1 MILKYFKIFALIIFQ
16 ISLIQSS
23 AFALN
28 KDDCRSSSFYIKN
41 INVDF
46 TKKSI
51 VEARSL
57 AEQKARLIALNR
69 LLHRLTL
76 KNKNLIFKKSKI
88 LQLVD
93 FLKINNEA
101 NSNTRYI
108 ANFDVCFN
116 RDLVIKFFHKNKL
129 QYAESYKE
137 PISVLPIFKG
147 PRGFILWDKKD
158 AWYSLWKDKLD
169 LIDGLVKLKLAK
181 GNLYLN
187 RKITSSIIS
196 NYDEEMIKKLVAN
209 ENTKYILFVIAEPD
223 IENDGKKYLRTYTK
237 VFNSEGK
244 LENIKS
250 LIYKKK
256 ISLKNK
262 SSIYSIE
269 KKIFH
274 DEVSK
279 ILKVIETNWKKENL
293 IDPNIVNQ
301 VDLWIPVSL
310 RAKTKLEKRFFFNDK
325 SIKVESTFGFMDKGI
340 IDIGEELILYKD
352 KRSKSFE
359 KITRSLLNTKTKI
372 EYEKN
377 TPILQK
383 NIQTW
388 PLSINILKGLPF
400 VTEVKVISISKH
412 GGRVVVKFLGNKKT
426 FFRATYEKGL
436 IFKNFNKYQYILSK

>member
-1 MILKYFKIFALIIFQ
+1 MIKYIKIFILIIFQ
-16 ISLIQSS
+16 ISLIQST

-51 VEARSL
+51 IEARSL

-158 AWYSLWKDKLD
+158 AWYSLWKDKLG

-187 RKITSSIIS
+187 RNITTSIIS
-196 NYDEEMIKKLVAN
+196 NSDEAMIKKLVAN
-209 ENTKYILFVIAEPD
+209 ENTKSILFVIAEPD
-223 IENDGKKYLRTYTK
+223 IQNDGKKYLRTYTK
-237 VFNSEGK
+237 LFNSEGK
-244 LENIKS
+244 LENI
-250 LIYKKK
+250 IYRNK
-256 ISLKNK
+256 IALKNK

-274 DEVSK
+274 DEVLN
-279 ILKVIETNWKKENL
+279 ILNFIERNWKKDNL

-301 VDLWIPVSL
+301 VDLWIPISL
-310 RAKTKLEKRFFFNDK
+310 RASTKLEKTFVFNDK
-325 SIKVESTFGFMDKGI
+325 SIKVKSTFGFMDKGI

-352 KRSKSFE
+352 KRPKSFE
-359 KITRSLLNTKTKI
+359 KITRSLLNTKKKI
-372 EYEKN
+372 EYKKDAV
-377 TPILQK
+377 ILQK
-383 NIQTW
+383 NIETW

-400 VTEVKVISISKH
+400 VTEVKIVSISKH
-412 GGRVVVKFLGNKKT
+412 GGRVIVKFMGDKKT
-426 FFRATYEKGL
+426 FFHATYEKGL
-436 IFKNFNKYQYILSK
+436 FFKNLGNHQYVLSK

>member
-1 MILKYFKIFALIIFQ
+1 MMIKYFKIFVLIIFQ
-16 ISLIQSS
+16 ISLIQSI

-51 VEARSL
+51 IEARSL

-158 AWYSLWKDKLD
+158 AWYSLWKDKLG

-187 RKITSSIIS
+187 RNITTSIIS
-196 NYDEEMIKKLVAN
+196 NSDEAMIKKLVAN
-209 ENTKYILFVIAEPD
+209 ENTKSVLFVIAEPD
-223 IENDGKKYLRTYTK
+223 IQNDGKKYLRTYTK
-237 VFNSEGK
+237 LFNSEGK
-244 LENIKS
+244 LENI
-250 LIYKKK
+250 IYRNK
-256 ISLKNK
+256 IALKNK

-274 DEVSK
+274 DEVLN
-279 ILKVIETNWKKENL
+279 ILNFIERNWKKDNL

-301 VDLWIPVSL
+301 VDLWIPISL
-310 RAKTKLEKRFFFNDK
+310 RASTKLEKTFVFNDK

-352 KRSKSFE
+352 KRPKSFE
-359 KITRSLLNTKTKI
+359 KITRSLLNTKKKI
-372 EYEKN
+372 EYKKN

-388 PLSINILKGLPF
+388 PFSINILKGLPF
-400 VTEVKVISISKH
+400 VTEVKIVSISKH

-426 FFRATYEKGL
+426 FFHATYEKGL
-436 IFKNFNKYQYILSK
+436 IFKNFSRYQYILSK

>member
-1 MILKYFKIFALIIFQ
+1 MIKYFKIFVLIIFQ
-16 ISLIQSS
+16 IILIQST

-28 KDDCRSSSFYIKN
+28 QDDCRSSSFYIKN

-46 TKKSI
+46 TKNSI
-51 VEARSL
+51 IEARSL

-158 AWYSLWKDKLD
+158 TWYSLWKDKLG

-187 RKITSSIIS
+187 RNITTSIIS
-196 NYDEEMIKKLVAN
+196 NSDEAMIKKLVAN
-209 ENTKYILFVIAEPD
+209 ENTKSVLFVIAEPD
-223 IENDGKKYLRTYTK
+223 IQNDGKKYLRTYTK
-237 VFNSEGK
+237 LFNSEGK
-244 LENIKS
+244 LENI
-250 LIYKKK
+250 IYRNK
-256 ISLKNK
+256 IALKNK

-274 DEVSK
+274 DEVSN
-279 ILKVIETNWKKENL
+279 ILNFIERNWKKDNL

-301 VDLWIPVSL
+301 VDLWIPISL
-310 RAKTKLEKRFFFNDK
+310 RASTKLEKTFVFNDK
-325 SIKVESTFGFMDKGI
+325 SIKVKSTSGFMDKGI

-352 KRSKSFE
+352 KRPKSFE
-359 KITRSLLNTKTKI
+359 KITRSLLNTKKKI
-372 EYEKN
+372 EYKKDAV
-377 TPILQK
+377 ILQK
-383 NIQTW
+383 NIETW

-400 VTEVKVISISKH
+400 VTEVKIVSISKH
-412 GGRVVVKFLGNKKT
+412 GGRIIVKFLGNKKT
-426 FFRATYEKGL
+426 FFHATYEKGL
-436 IFKNFNKYQYILSK
+436 FFKNSSNNQYILSK

>member
-1 MILKYFKIFALIIFQ
+1 MMIKYFKIFVLIIFQ
-16 ISLIQSS
+16 ISLIQST

-51 VEARSL
+51 IEARSL

-158 AWYSLWKDKLD
+158 AWYSLWKDKLG

-187 RKITSSIIS
+187 RNITTSIIS
-196 NYDEEMIKKLVAN
+196 NSDEAMIKKLVAN
-209 ENTKYILFVIAEPD
+209 ENTKSILFVIAEPD
-223 IENDGKKYLRTYTK
+223 IQNDGKKYLRTYTK
-237 VFNSEGK
+237 LFNSEGK
-244 LENIKS
+244 LENI
-250 LIYKKK
+250 IYRNK
-256 ISLKNK
+256 IALKNK

-274 DEVSK
+274 DEVLN
-279 ILKVIETNWKKENL
+279 ILNFIERNWKKDNL

-301 VDLWIPVSL
+301 VDLWIPISL
-310 RAKTKLEKRFFFNDK
+310 RASTKLEKTFVFNDK
-325 SIKVESTFGFMDKGI
+325 SIKVKSTFGFMDKGI

-352 KRSKSFE
+352 KRPKSFE
-359 KITRSLLNTKTKI
+359 KITRSLLNTKKKI
-372 EYEKN
+372 EYKKDAV
-377 TPILQK
+377 ILQK
-383 NIQTW
+383 NIETW

-400 VTEVKVISISKH
+400 VTEVKIVSISKH
-412 GGRVVVKFLGNKKT
+412 GGRVIVKFLGNKKT
-426 FFRATYEKGL
+426 FFHATYEKGL
-436 IFKNFNKYQYILSK
+436 FFKNLSNHQYILSK

>member
-1 MILKYFKIFALIIFQ
+1 MMIKYFKIFVLIIFQ
-16 ISLIQSS
+16 ISLIQST

-51 VEARSL
+51 IEARSL

-69 LLHRLTL
+69 LLRRLTL

-158 AWYSLWKDKLD
+158 AWYSLWKDKLG

-187 RKITSSIIS
+187 RNITTSIIS
-196 NYDEEMIKKLVAN
+196 NSDEAMIKKLVAN
-209 ENTKYILFVIAEPD
+209 ENTKSILFVIAEPD
-223 IENDGKKYLRTYTK
+223 IQNDGKKYLRTYTK
-237 VFNSEGK
+237 LFNSEGK
-244 LENIKS
+244 LENI
-250 LIYKKK
+250 IYRNK
-256 ISLKNK
+256 IALKNK

-274 DEVSK
+274 DEVLN
-279 ILKVIETNWKKENL
+279 ILNFIERNWKKDNL

-301 VDLWIPVSL
+301 VDLWIPISL
-310 RAKTKLEKRFFFNDK
+310 RASTKLVKTFVFNDK
-325 SIKVESTFGFMDKGI
+325 SIKVKSTFGFMDKGI

-352 KRSKSFE
+352 KRPKSFE
-359 KITRSLLNTKTKI
+359 KITRSLLNTKKKI
-372 EYEKN
+372 EYKKDAV
-377 TPILQK
+377 ILQK
-383 NIQTW
+383 NIETW

-400 VTEVKVISISKH
+400 VTEVKIVSISKH
-412 GGRVVVKFLGNKKT
+412 GGRVIVKFLGNKKT
-426 FFRATYEKGL
+426 FFHATYEKGL
-436 IFKNFNKYQYILSK
+436 FFKNLSNHQYILSK

>member
-1 MILKYFKIFALIIFQ
+1 MMIKYFKIFVLIIFQ
-16 ISLIQSS
+16 ISLIQST

-51 VEARSL
+51 IEARSL

-69 LLHRLTL
+69 LLRRLTL

-158 AWYSLWKDKLD
+158 AWYSLWKDKLG

-187 RKITSSIIS
+187 RNITTSIIS
-196 NYDEEMIKKLVAN
+196 NSDEAMIKKLVAN
-209 ENTKYILFVIAEPD
+209 ENTKSILFVIAEPD
-223 IENDGKKYLRTYTK
+223 IQNDGKKYLRTYTK
-237 VFNSEGK
+237 LFNSEGK
-244 LENIKS
+244 LENI
-250 LIYKKK
+250 IYRNK
-256 ISLKNK
+256 IALKNK

-274 DEVSK
+274 DEVLN
-279 ILKVIETNWKKENL
+279 ILNFIERNWKKDNL

-301 VDLWIPVSL
+301 VDLWIPISL
-310 RAKTKLEKRFFFNDK
+310 RASTKLEKTFVFNDK

-352 KRSKSFE
+352 KRPKSFE
-359 KITRSLLNTKTKI
+359 KITRSLLNTKQKI

-383 NIQTW
+383 DIQTW

-400 VTEVKVISISKH
+400 VTEVKIVSISKH
-412 GGRVVVKFLGNKKT
+412 GGRIVVKFLGNKKT
-426 FFRATYEKGL
+426 FFHATYEKGL

>member
-1 MILKYFKIFALIIFQ
+1 MMIKYFKIFVLIIFQ
-16 ISLIQSS
+16 ISLIQSI

-51 VEARSL
+51 IEARSL
-57 AEQKARLIALNR
+57 AEQKARLIGLNR

-158 AWYSLWKDKLD
+158 AWYSLWKDKLG

-187 RKITSSIIS
+187 RNITTSIIS
-196 NYDEEMIKKLVAN
+196 NSDEAMIKKLVAN
-209 ENTKYILFVIAEPD
+209 ENTKSVLFVIAEPD
-223 IENDGKKYLRTYTK
+223 IQNDGKKYLRTYTK
-237 VFNSEGK
+237 LFNSEGK
-244 LENIKS
+244 LENI
-250 LIYKKK
+250 IYRNK
-256 ISLKNK
+256 IALKNK

-269 KKIFH
+269 KKILH
-274 DEVSK
+274 DEVLN
-279 ILKVIETNWKKENL
+279 ILNFIERNWKKDNL

-301 VDLWIPVSL
+301 VDLWIPISL
-310 RAKTKLEKRFFFNDK
+310 RASTKLEKTFVFNDK
-325 SIKVESTFGFMDKGI
+325 SIKVKSTSGFMDKGI

-352 KRSKSFE
+352 KRPKSFE
-359 KITRSLLNTKTKI
+359 KITRSLLNTKKKI
-372 EYEKN
+372 EYKKDAV
-377 TPILQK
+377 ILQK
-383 NIQTW
+383 NIETW

-400 VTEVKVISISKH
+400 VTEVKIVSISKH
-412 GGRVVVKFLGNKKT
+412 GGRVIVKFLGNKKT
-426 FFRATYEKGL
+426 FFQATYEKGL
-436 IFKNFNKYQYILSK
+436 FFKNLSNHQYILSK

>member
-1 MILKYFKIFALIIFQ
+1 MMIKYFKIFVLIIFQ
-16 ISLIQSS
+16 ISLIQSK

-51 VEARSL
+51 IEARSL

-158 AWYSLWKDKLD
+158 AWYSLWKDKLG

-181 GNLYLN
+181 GNLYLKRN
-187 RKITSSIIS
+187 ITTSIIS
-196 NYDEEMIKKLVAN
+196 NSDEAMIKKLVAN
-209 ENTKYILFVIAEPD
+209 ENTKSVLFVIAEPD
-223 IENDGKKYLRTYTK
+223 IQNDGKKYLRTYTK
-237 VFNSEGK
+237 LFNSEGK
-244 LENIKS
+244 LENI
-250 LIYKKK
+250 IYRNK
-256 ISLKNK
+256 IALKNK

-274 DEVSK
+274 DEVLN
-279 ILKVIETNWKKENL
+279 ILNFIERNWKKDNL

-301 VDLWIPVSL
+301 VDLWIPISL
-310 RAKTKLEKRFFFNDK
+310 RASTKLVKTFVFNDK
-325 SIKVESTFGFMDKGI
+325 SIKVKSTFGFMDKGI

-352 KRSKSFE
+352 KRPKSFE
-359 KITRSLLNTKTKI
+359 KITRSLLNTKKKI
-372 EYEKN
+372 EYKKD
-377 TPILQK
+377 TVILQK
-383 NIQTW
+383 NIETW

-400 VTEVKVISISKH
+400 VKEVKIVSFSKH
-412 GGRVVVKFLGNKKT
+412 GGRVIVKFLGNKKT
-426 FFRATYEKGL
+426 FFHATYEKGL
-436 IFKNFNKYQYILSK
+436 FFKNSSNHQYILSK

>member
-51 VEARSL
+51 IEARSL

-158 AWYSLWKDKLD
+158 AWYSLWKDKLG

-269 KKIFH
+269 KKIKCNRWF
-274 DEVSK
+274 S
-279 ILKVIETNWKKENL
+279 
-293 IDPNIVNQ
+293 
-301 VDLWIPVSL
+301 
-310 RAKTKLEKRFFFNDK
+310 
-325 SIKVESTFGFMDKGI
+325 
-340 IDIGEELILYKD
+340 
-352 KRSKSFE
+352 
-359 KITRSLLNTKTKI
+359 
-372 EYEKN
+372 
-377 TPILQK
+377 
-383 NIQTW
+383 
-388 PLSINILKGLPF
+388 
-400 VTEVKVISISKH
+400 
-412 GGRVVVKFLGNKKT
+412 
-426 FFRATYEKGL
+426 
-436 IFKNFNKYQYILSK
+436 